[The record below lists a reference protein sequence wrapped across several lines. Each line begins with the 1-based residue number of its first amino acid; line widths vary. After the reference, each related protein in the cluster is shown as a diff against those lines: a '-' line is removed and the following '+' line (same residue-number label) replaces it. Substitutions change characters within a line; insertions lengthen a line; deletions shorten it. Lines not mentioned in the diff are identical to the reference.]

1 MKAVARVAIITGLLS
16 TGQVLAQGT
25 YSPERTQWGQPD
37 LQGVWN
43 FSSVIPLERPA
54 FFGDKTEL
62 TQQEIEAFKAQ
73 TELGLRLLI
82 IRGQGI

>member
-1 MKAVARVAIITGLLS
+1 MKAHALAAVMTGLLS
-16 TGQVLAQGT
+16 TCQVLAQGT

-54 FFGDKTEL
+54 FLVT
-62 TQQEIEAFKAQ
+62 
-73 TELGLRLLI
+73 RLS
-82 IRGQGI
+82 